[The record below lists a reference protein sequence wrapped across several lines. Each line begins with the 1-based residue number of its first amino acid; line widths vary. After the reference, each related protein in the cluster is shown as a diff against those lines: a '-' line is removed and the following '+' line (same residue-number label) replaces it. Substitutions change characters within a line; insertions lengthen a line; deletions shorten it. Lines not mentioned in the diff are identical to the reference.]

1 MGTPK
6 SGRAKRALLD
16 LGYTNTQI
24 EHRKLRSIR
33 GTVLKVGVVI
43 PCRTLLLNG
52 EASYQPVFIRPTIAG
67 VRQCGVLSSS
77 LFAIHGKSIIY
88 HSYVNWILFAK
99 LIGALCWSK
108 LCWLLCMLM
117 T

>member
-43 PCRTLLLNG
+43 PCSTLLLNG
-52 EASYQPVFIRPTIAG
+52 EVSYQPVFIRPTIAV

-77 LFAIHGKSIIY
+77 LFAKHAMVIQSY
-88 HSYVNWILFAK
+88 SYVN
-99 LIGALCWSK
+99 
-108 LCWLLCMLM
+108 
-117 T
+117 